1 MNELLWLVL
10 LLVNFTAILLA
21 YRFFG
26 KIGLYIWIPIV
37 TIVANVQ
44 VLKTVDIFTMTAT
57 LGNIVYAS
65 SFLVTDILSEN
76 YGKKDAAKAVKIGF
90 FSLIS
95 MTVLMY
101 IALKFLPSP
110 EDFAHE
116 SLVTIFGIMPR
127 IAIASLTAYVLSQTN
142 DIWLYNLIKRKFPAE
157 RFIWLRNN
165 GSTMVSQLIDTTVF
179 TFLAFTGVF
188 PWDVF
193 WQIFWTTYLLKW
205 VVAAADT
212 PFIYIASYWHRKEVV
227 SD

>member
-1 MNELLWLVL
+1 MNELLWLAM
-10 LLVNFTAILLA
+10 LLVNFSAILIA
-21 YRFFG
+21 YRLFG
-26 KIGLYIWIPIV
+26 KLGLFIWIPIA

-44 VLKTVDIFTMTAT
+44 VLKTVDIFSITAT
-57 LGNIVYAS
+57 LGNIVYAT

-76 YGKKDAAKAVKIGF
+76 YGRREASRAVKVGF
-90 FSLIS
+90 FSLIA

-101 IALKFLPSP
+101 IALKFNPSAD
-110 EDFAHE
+110 DFAQE
-116 SLVTIFGIMPR
+116 SLQTIFGIMPR
-127 IAIASLTAYVLSQTN
+127 IALASLTAYLLSQFH
-142 DIWLYNLIKRKFPAE
+142 DIWMYNLIKKKFPAE

-165 GSTMVSQLIDTTVF
+165 GSTMLSQLIDTTVF
-179 TFLAFTGVF
+179 CFIAFTGLF
-188 PWDVF
+188 PWNIF

>member
-1 MNELLWLVL
+1 MNEMMWLIML
-10 LLVNFTAILLA
+10 LLNFTAILLA

-26 KIGLYIWIPIV
+26 KIGLYIWIPIA
-37 TIVANVQ
+37 TIIANVQ
-44 VLKTVDIFTMTAT
+44 VLKTVDIFTITAT

-90 FSLIS
+90 FTLIS
-95 MTVLMY
+95 MTVIMY
-101 IALKFLPSP
+101 VALKFIPSS

-127 IAIASLTAYVLSQTN
+127 IALASLTAYVVSQTH
-142 DIWLYNLIKRKFPAE
+142 DIWMYNLIKRKFPAE

-165 GSTMVSQLIDTTVF
+165 GSTMVSQFIDTILF
-179 TFLAFTGVF
+179 TFIAFTGVF
-188 PWDVF
+188 PWHVF
-193 WQIFWTTYLLKW
+193 WEIFWTTYLLKW

-227 SD
+227 VD

>member
-1 MNELLWLVL
+1 MNELMWLIM

-26 KIGLYIWIPIV
+26 KTGLFIWIPIA
-37 TIVANVQ
+37 TIIANVQ
-44 VLKTVDIFTMTAT
+44 VLKTVDIFTITAT

-76 YGKKDAAKAVKIGF
+76 YGKKEAAKAVKIGF

-95 MTVLMY
+95 MTLLMY
-101 IALKFLPSP
+101 LALKFVPSS

-116 SLVTIFGIMPR
+116 SLTTIFGIMPR
-127 IAIASLTAYVLSQTN
+127 IALASLTAYLISQTN
-142 DIWLYNLIKRKFPAE
+142 DIWLYGLIKRKFPAE

-165 GSTMVSQLIDTTVF
+165 GSTMVSQLIDTF
-179 TFLAFTGVF
+179 IFSFIAFTGVF